1 MNNKK
6 NFFTVIIA
14 FVVCQLAIA
23 NAYGSNYRTEINP
36 DAPTEIVVYLGFI
49 VTGTPTKTNFSV
61 IQGNLAPPIASV
73 SIRNNG
79 LELVVKMSSEI
90 ALPRDVMNIP
100 AMQLTYNGNDQ
111 LKNAS
116 NVELGAFQNNVDFRV
131 FAEKQWRYWGKF
143 ENKVKTPYKKQWV
156 SNNTVSDGWDWSL
169 PDYVKADDKS
179 NFWYKNTPGLNSPT
193 RVWCNNLN
201 SVYIDWATLEP
212 QEGVYNFEVLRK
224 LITDNSVGYDGVTL
238 RLLAACWEVQ
248 SYPVAGGTV
257 PQWLAERK
265 NAPRWMDNMAIA
277 KIPLGNID
285 GKYQT
290 VNLDI
295 MNPEYHSR
303 YVKFITELGKSGI
316 LEMSQLKIV
325 NVCYRSGSAGEEFEA
340 YDAKNNAVEAQY
352 STEIVSQRT
361 KERLKAWADAF
372 GNNRYKLMYV
382 GTDAKAQIAYA
393 GEMGIGSR
401 HGFIEMYN
409 STVQMSQFG
418 MTINTSRY
426 VDIDE
431 NNDFIKRDVAFGD
444 ENEEY
449 ESEQRFGWKESFA
462 YRYYIASFRMLQM
475 RRNYVMHAGNTL
487 NPELTWYVGLGLA
500 RKVDDTPDAFCL
512 LSEFYI
518 SPWSNEGNAGSVKNI
533 ERWLYQRDVPG
544 YLTTPAMKVPT
555 AKDLWYADS
564 KKPYDFTARK
574 GKKMGFDVDDR
585 MFPGG
590 EKEMA
595 IKVSFYDGVPGT
607 LKLLYENNTGI
618 HTESVVTTATD
629 EVRTATFF
637 IKSNLAPKALKF
649 DLELHSD
656 EEVPVFF
663 VRVIKTKE
671 VYTSTKKIN
680 QSINQ
685 IRVSPNPFSYDLKL
699 ESDNQVD
706 TNYQITDLLGR
717 KVAEGN
723 MNSSTTINTSYWKNG
738 VYLLKTSYQNAFKL
752 IKK

>member
-1 MNNKK
+1 MSNNK
-6 NFFTVIIA
+6 NFFTVIFA

-23 NAYGSNYRTEINP
+23 NSYGSNYRTEINP
-36 DAPTEIVVYLGFI
+36 DAPSEIVVYLGFP

-61 IQGNLAPPIASV
+61 IQGTPAQPIAFV

-100 AMQLTYNGNDQ
+100 AMQLTYNGNDN
-111 LKNAS
+111 LKNAE

-143 ENKVKTPYKKQWV
+143 ENKVKAPYKKQWV

-169 PDYVKADDKS
+169 PDFVKANNLA
-179 NFWYKNTPGLNSPT
+179 NFWYKNLSGLNSPT

-212 QEGVYNFEVLRK
+212 MPGVYNFEALRK
-224 LITDNSVGYDGVTL
+224 MITDNSVGYDGVTL

-265 NAPRWMDNMAIA
+265 NAPRWMDTMAIA

-290 VNLDI
+290 VNMDI

-303 YVKFITELGKSGI
+303 YVKFISELGKSGI
-316 LEMSQLKIV
+316 PEMPQLKIV
-325 NVCYRSGSAGEEFEA
+325 NVCYRSGSAGEEFTA

-352 STEIVSQRT
+352 SAEIISQRT

-382 GTDAKAQIAYA
+382 GNDTKAQISYA
-393 GEMGIGSR
+393 GELGIGTR
-401 HGFIEMYN
+401 NGVIEMYN
-409 STVQMSQFG
+409 SSVQMSQFG
-418 MTINTSRY
+418 MTINASRY

-431 NNDFIKRDVAFGD
+431 NNDFIKRYVAFGD

-449 ESEQRFGWKESFA
+449 DSEQRFGWKESIA

-518 SPWSNEGNAGSVKNI
+518 STFANEGNGGAIKNI

-607 LKLLYENNTGI
+607 LKLLYENNAGTQ
-618 HTESVVTTATD
+618 TASVVTTGSD
-629 EVRTATFF
+629 QVKTATFF
-637 IKSNLAPKALKF
+637 IKATLAPKNLMF
-649 DLELHSD
+649 DIELHSE
-656 EEVPVFF
+656 EEVPVFA

-671 VYTSTKKIN
+671 VYTSKKEIM
-680 QSINQ
+680 QSDNK
-685 IRVSPNPFSYDLKL
+685 IRVSPNPFTDFLKL
-699 ESDNQVD
+699 ESDNQANS
-706 TNYQITDLLGR
+706 NYLITDLLGR
-717 KVAEGN
+717 KVTEGN
-723 MNSSTTINTSYWKNG
+723 MNRSTTINTSYWKNG
-738 VYLLKTSYQNAFKL
+738 VYLLKTSDQIAFKL